1 MVMQIVPMAMMS
13 IKIAPGDL
21 ALKMISPV
29 IMDCVSHAGTG
40 VTGTMTVVTTVM
52 RGTAHTP
59 PAVRLSLPVRMGSA
73 LIRPMS
79 VMGKMTVEITQM
91 SRSTCATS
99 QKPRAHLISSSVT
112 MVTALRW

>member
-40 VTGTMTVVTTVM
+40 EL
-52 RGTAHTP
+52 RIKQFP
-59 PAVRLSLPVRMGSA
+59 SKP
-73 LIRPMS
+73 
-79 VMGKMTVEITQM
+79 QM
-91 SRSTCATS
+91 SMGAELTYPLAMVAT
-99 QKPRAHLISSSVT
+99 
-112 MVTALRW
+112 MLRVHGIFNDL